1 MNQPT
6 LTSEAQQ
13 PPGPPGQ
20 LDMSALMAFL
30 QRFVGDVSA
39 AGVVVMCALGS
50 RLGLFADLARSGPA
64 TAGEL
69 ARRTG
74 NHERY
79 VREWALALAS
89 AGYLTRDAEGR
100 YALPPGPA
108 AALGDENGPFYMG
121 DMARLVPALSAVLDG
136 VIEGFRTGSGL
147 HPEEYP
153 AELFETV
160 WHKDANRL
168 GKVLVPQWVVAVDG
182 LTEQLTVGGR
192 VAQVHCG
199 DGRAL
204 SLLAQAFPKL
214 QLVGYDPVEINVRRA
229 RAEAAAAGVADRI
242 RFSTADPAEDLDGG
256 LALVLAID
264 VLHEAPDPAALLRR
278 IHDSLQSHGVF
289 LLLATNGED
298 VPLAGAGPVSSM
310 LYAISTL
317 QHVPQGLAAGAA
329 DPAGLMGLPPALL
342 RRLCEEAGFTSV
354 EKLMEPSPFNTLY
367 ELRA

>member
-6 LTSEAQQ
+6 LTSDAPQ
-13 PPGPPGQ
+13 PSGPPGQ
-20 LDMSALMAFL
+20 LDMSALMSFM
-30 QRFVGDVSA
+30 QRFVADVSA
-39 AGVVVMCALGS
+39 AGTVVMCAIGS
-50 RLGLFADLARSGPA
+50 RLGLFAELVRSGPA
-64 TAGEL
+64 TAAEL
-69 ARRTG
+69 ADRTG
-74 NHERY
+74 TRERY
-79 VREWALALAS
+79 VREWALALAT
-89 AGYLTRDAEGR
+89 AGYLTRDGDGR

-108 AALGDENGPFYMG
+108 AALGDADGPFYMG
-121 DMARLVPALSAVLDG
+121 DMARLMPALSAVSDR
-136 VIEGFRTGSGL
+136 VIDGFRTGAGL

-168 GKVLVPQWVVAVDG
+168 GKVLVRQWVMAVDG
-182 LTEQLTVGGR
+182 LTEQLRVGGR

-204 SLLAQAFPKL
+204 ILLAQAFPRL
-214 QLVGYDPVEINVRRA
+214 ELVGYDPVEINIRRA

-242 RFSTADPAEDLDGG
+242 RFSTADPAEDLGDGF
-256 LALVLAID
+256 ALVLAID

-278 IHDSLQSHGVF
+278 IHDALQSHGVF

-298 VPLAGAGPVSSM
+298 VPPAGPNPVSSM

-317 QHVPQGLAAGAA
+317 QHVPQGLAAGVA

-342 RRLCEEAGFTSV
+342 DRLCTEAGFTTV
-354 EKLMEPSPFNTLY
+354 ERLMEPSPFNTLY